1 MARIRGNVA
10 LSGFCPRFHCAV
22 ELIGRRWTGAILRAI
37 MAGRSRFNEIAM
49 EVRGISGRLLSERL
63 RELEAV
69 GIVKRSVDAGPPT
82 RVTYCL
88 TKSGTEL
95 DATVRALADW
105 AERWMEPNG
114 KERTKRQKEHAAR
127 RGLANRWHS
136 T

>member
-1 MARIRGNVA
+1 MARTRGDGA

-37 MAGRSRFNEIAM
+37 MAGRKRFNEIAAS
-49 EVRGISGRLLSERL
+49 VPGISGRLLSERL

-69 GIVKRSVDAGPPT
+69 AIVKRSVEAGPPT

-105 AERWMEPNG
+105 AERWMEPTG
-114 KERTKRQKEHAAR
+114 KERPKRQKEHASR